1 MLPKR
6 QRLTK
11 HMIESLFKNSRRVK
25 TSRFL
30 ISYGTLP
37 QSETGKTLISPCIS
51 MVVSK
56 KVAKTAVLRNRLR
69 RKGYA
74 SVAPLVSKIKPNMAI
89 LVTFQDSKAD
99 FQNADMTAELDGAFK
114 KVNLYS

>member
-11 HMIESLFKNSRRVK
+11 HMIERLFRDARRVK

-30 ISYGTLP
+30 VSYGVL
-37 QSETGKTLISPCIS
+37 EEIKSPSIS

-56 KVAKTAVLRNRLR
+56 KYAKTAVLRNKLR

-74 SVAPLVSKIKPNMAI
+74 SVAPLIQNIKPGMAI
-89 LVTFQDSKAD
+89 LVNYTDGKAEFD
-99 FQNADMTAELDGAFK
+99 NADMTAELDQAFK
-114 KVNLYS
+114 KAHLYI

>member
-1 MLPKR
+1 MLPKK

-11 HMIESLFKNSRRVK
+11 QMIEHLFKSARRIK

-30 ISYGTLP
+30 VSYAKIDNL
-37 QSETGKTLISPCIS
+37 KNPCIS

-56 KVAKTAVLRNRLR
+56 KQAKTAVLRNRLR

-74 SVAPLVSKIKPNMAI
+74 AVSPLVSKIQPNIGI
-89 LVTFQDSKAD
+89 LVSFNDGNPYFSNSEVTS
-99 FQNADMTAELDGAFK
+99 ELDFAFK
-114 KVNLYS
+114 KAGLYT

>member
-11 HMIESLFKNSRRVK
+11 QMIELLWKSARRVK

-30 ISYGTLP
+30 VSYAKIEKL
-37 QSETGKTLISPCIS
+37 KNPCIS

-56 KVAKTAVLRNRLR
+56 KVAKTAVLRNKLR

-74 SVAPLVSKIKPNMAI
+74 SVAPLVPKIQPNIGI
-89 LVTFQDSKAD
+89 LVTFLDGKAD
-99 FQNADMTAELDGAFK
+99 FPNLEATNELDSAFK
-114 KVNLYS
+114 KAGLYL

>member
-11 HMIESLFKNSRRVK
+11 QMIEHLFKSARRIK

-30 ISYGTLP
+30 VSYAKL
-37 QSETGKTLISPCIS
+37 EKLKNPCIS

-56 KVAKTAVLRNRLR
+56 KQAKTAVLRNRLR
-69 RKGYA
+69 RKGY
-74 SVAPLVSKIKPNMAI
+74 VAVSPLVSKIQPNIGI
-89 LVTFQDSKAD
+89 LVSFNNGNSD
-99 FQNADMTAELDGAFK
+99 FVNSDATNELDLVFK
-114 KVNLYS
+114 KAGLYK

>member
-1 MLPKR
+1 
-6 QRLTK
+6 
-11 HMIESLFKNSRRVK
+11 MIEHLFKNARRVK

-30 ISYGTLP
+30 ISYAPL
-37 QSETGKTLISPCIS
+37 SELKNPCIS

-74 SVAPLVSKIKPNMAI
+74 SVAPLTQNIKQNMGI
-89 LVTFQDSKAD
+89 LISFNDGKSD
-99 FQNADMTAELDGAFK
+99 FVNSDATSELDLAFK
-114 KVNLYS
+114 KTGLYK